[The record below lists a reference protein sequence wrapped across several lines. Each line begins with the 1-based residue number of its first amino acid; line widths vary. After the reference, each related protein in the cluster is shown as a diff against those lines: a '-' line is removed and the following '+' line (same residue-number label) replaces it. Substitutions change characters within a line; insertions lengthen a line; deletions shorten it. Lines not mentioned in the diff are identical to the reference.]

1 MKFWGFISVISLKN
15 ASIQVTKFP
24 SVLKQAN
31 INLVFKKGFK
41 GFKENYRPVSILP
54 VIFSLLQK
62 LF

>member
-15 ASIQVTKFP
+15 ASIQVRQFP

>member
-15 ASIQVTKFP
+15 ASIQVRQFP

-31 INLVFKKGFK
+31 INLVFKKEFK